1 MYLKT
6 KVQCKKIKVNLDN
19 LISSIQLTF
28 IKHIP
33 YTLYWANLKHMDIC
47 YTRAVHG
54 FVEETKT

>member
-1 MYLKT
+1 M
-6 KVQCKKIKVNLDN
+6 QKIKVNLDN